1 MRQVLSLAVI
11 AIFGN
16 RAVNRSYSLKRH
28 KDFRYTYRTGKSV
41 SSRLFSLI
49 WARNRL
55 DTVHIGFSVSKKIGN
70 SVQRNRAKRRLRA
83 CITPILQDVRK
94 GTNLIVVARPEV
106 LTVPFTEMQK
116 QMSDLLIRA
125 KLVEVDE

>member
-1 MRQVLSLAVI
+1 M
-11 AIFGN
+11 
-16 RAVNRSYSLKRH
+16 NRSYSLKRH

-70 SVQRNRAKRRLRA
+70 SVQRNRVKRRLRA
-83 CITPILQDVRK
+83 CITPMLPIIRR
-94 GTNLIVVARPEV
+94 GMNLIIVARPEV
-106 LTVPFTEMQK
+106 LTVAFVEMQK
-116 QMSDLLIRA
+116 QMYDLLQRS

>member
-1 MRQVLSLAVI
+1 M
-11 AIFGN
+11 
-16 RAVNRSYSLKRH
+16 NRSYSLKRH
-28 KDFRYTYRTGKSV
+28 KDFRYTYRSGKSV

-55 DTVHIGFSVSKKIGN
+55 DAVHIGFSVSKKIGN

-83 CITPILQDVRK
+83 CVTPLLDSIRK

-106 LTVPFTEMQK
+106 LTVPFAEMQK
-116 QMSDLLIRA
+116 QMSELLKRA
-125 KLVEVDE
+125 RLLEEKNETDPSKHPSFL